1 MHCQCDGGIAKCLKA
16 SKSSQRVDI
25 PNSKPK
31 AWKIGF
37 QQNGIAINFSRC
49 RSWKTVVTI
58 TLHELQHSIEPRRKP
73 SYFALY
79 YVNRILIWFMK
90 IPIKLGNLIPY
101 TTQPRFFFVG
111 QLVSPS
117 CLVVTTRII
126 AFALLANYYLSL
138 LPLLRSLIRSIPFR
152 HWQTISGKHFML
164 PSATNWLKNH
174 TNTFD
179 NDESQR

>member
-31 AWKIGF
+31 AWKFGF

-58 TLHELQHSIEPRRKP
+58 TLHELQYSIEPRRKP

-79 YVNRILIWFMK
+79 CVNRILIWFMK

-101 TTQPRFFFVG
+101 TTQPAKIFFLWLNWFH
-111 QLVSPS
+111 LAAWWSPPGSLQFLYSQITTYLYFHYWEAWSDLFHSDTGKLFLENTS
-117 CLVVTTRII
+117 CCKVQQI
-126 AFALLANYYLSL
+126 
-138 LPLLRSLIRSIPFR
+138 
-152 HWQTISGKHFML
+152 G
-164 PSATNWLKNH
+164 
-174 TNTFD
+174 
-179 NDESQR
+179 